1 MVLLLHNW
9 LTIKSLG
16 LYQEGGT
23 NIGNTFNNIPR
34 GSMNF
39 TGFVGLI
46 GRLGRT
52 LKNQEVVFYIY
63 KTMVYRI

>member
-1 MVLLLHNW
+1 MVLSYSNW
-9 LTIKSLG
+9 LTFELLCYKKE
-16 LYQEGGT
+16 QVKK
-23 NIGNTFNNIPR
+23 IGNTFNNIPR

-52 LKNQEVVFYIY
+52 LKNQEVVF
-63 KTMVYRI
+63 